1 MKLIKFLDQ
10 KGTSLV
16 SDPLNQTILKKLV
29 ASEQSISELSIDL
42 KQPTLKLWRRMQR
55 LLAANLVELTRIE
68 KVGNLEK
75 KLYRATAT
83 SYVPQKFLEFK
94 PKDTNL
100 QAAFEIYSEIQKK
113 IIANVSQFNE
123 VPKATYPVDFALYAS
138 MQAFAQ
144 VCSEPET
151 KEKLKQ
157 LEEKLAIY
165 KKQTV
170 E

>member
-16 SDPLNQTILKKLV
+16 SEPLNQTILKKLV
-29 ASEQSISELSIDL
+29 ASEQSISDLSAEL
-42 KQPTLKLWRRMQR
+42 KQPTIKLWRRMQR
-55 LLAANLVELTRIE
+55 LLTANLVELTRTE
-68 KVGNLEK
+68 KIGNIEK

-94 PKDTNL
+94 PKDANL
-100 QAAFEIYSEIQKK
+100 QEAFEIYSEIQKK
-113 IIANVSQFNE
+113 IITDVSRFNE
-123 VPKATYPVDFALYAS
+123 VPKATYPIDFALYAS

-144 VCSEPET
+144 ICREPAT
-151 KEKLKQ
+151 QAKLIQ

-165 KKQTV
+165 KKQV
-170 E
+170 EE